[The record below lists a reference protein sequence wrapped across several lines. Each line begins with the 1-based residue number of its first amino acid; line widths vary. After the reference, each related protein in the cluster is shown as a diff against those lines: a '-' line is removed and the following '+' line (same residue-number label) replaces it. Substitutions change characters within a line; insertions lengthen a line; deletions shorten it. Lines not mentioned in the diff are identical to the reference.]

1 MMRYEI
7 LGSSSK
13 GNLIIIEDKIM
24 LDCGLAYSKI
34 KSKLKNVKLIFISHV
49 LSSQR
54 SFTTYYDKAY
64 CL

>member
-13 GNLIIIEDKIM
+13 GNSIIIEDKIM
-24 LDCGLAYSKI
+24 LDCGLAYSRI
-34 KSKLKNVKLIFISHV
+34 KSKLKNIKLIFISHV

-54 SFTTYYDKAY
+54 PLATTYNKKN
-64 CL
+64 LL

>member
-7 LGSSSK
+7 LGSSSN
-13 GNLIIIEDKIM
+13 GNSIIIEDKIM
-24 LDCGLAYSKI
+24 LDCGLAYSRI
-34 KSKLKNVKLIFISHV
+34 KSRLKNIKLIFISHV

-54 SFTTYYDKAY
+54 SSLAYYNKAY